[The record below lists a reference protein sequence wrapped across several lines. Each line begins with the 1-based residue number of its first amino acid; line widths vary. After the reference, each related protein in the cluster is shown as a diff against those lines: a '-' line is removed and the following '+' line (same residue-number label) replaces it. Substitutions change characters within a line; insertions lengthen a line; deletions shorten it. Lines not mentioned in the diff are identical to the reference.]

1 MTTARHDGSPVP
13 YTPDARAAS
22 LVAALR
28 SRAEDIRRAELA
40 RAEGC
45 WERMCSDDRRRLEA
59 LTLSLVGA
67 LLDQPTAL
75 LQSATGEDVLHLE
88 SARYLFGLEA

>member
-1 MTTARHDGSPVP
+1 MTTSRHAGRSVARR
-13 YTPDARAAS
+13 PDPGAAS

-28 SRAEDIRRAELA
+28 SRAEDIRLAELA

-45 WERMCSDDRRRLEA
+45 WERMCPDDRRRLEA

-75 LQSATGEDVLHLE
+75 LQSAAGEHTPHLE
-88 SARYLFGLEA
+88 SARYLFGLET